1 MSGGI
6 HRKDI
11 KDPLIKLSDTQGL
24 EGKNSRKRASTQEQ
38 VKGVPQVKV
47 KADLRMSV
55 VFTRLSL

>member
-6 HRKDI
+6 HRKDR
-11 KDPLIKLSDTQGL
+11 KDHLIKLSDTQGL
-24 EGKNSRKRASTQEQ
+24 EGKNSSKRASTQDQ
-38 VKGVPQVKV
+38 VKVKV